1 MTKALTKRSDKKG
14 LSTKTQLDVFVK
26 AGFITEAEKQEIM
39 EG

>member
-1 MTKALTKRSDKKG
+1 MNKALIKRYYKKG
-14 LSTKTQLDVFVK
+14 LYTKKQLDVFDK